1 MVAIAPAS
9 LDISTTHNGCLVT
22 GGLVY
27 LIGVGCCCFI
37 RTKALREPD
46 NRIKA
51 IQLPHLFFVLNYFH
65 HSTHGHKQEEKNLLV
80 CDSRGYSKIL

>member
-1 MVAIAPAS
+1 MIAIAPAS
-9 LDISTTHNGCLVT
+9 LDISPTHNEFLVT

-27 LIGVGCCCFI
+27 LIGVGRCCFI

-51 IQLPHLFFVLNYFH
+51 IWFPHFFCVFL
-65 HSTHGHKQEEKNLLV
+65 SAREL
-80 CDSRGYSKIL
+80 YSGLIFYWA

>member
-1 MVAIAPAS
+1 MIAIAPAS
-9 LDISTTHNGCLVT
+9 LDISPTHNEFLVT

-27 LIGVGCCCFI
+27 LIGVGRCCFI

-51 IQLPHLFFVLNYFH
+51 IQFPHLFCVKKY
-65 HSTHGHKQEEKNLLV
+65 K
-80 CDSRGYSKIL
+80 

>member
-9 LDISTTHNGCLVT
+9 LDISPTHNEFLVT

-27 LIGVGCCCFI
+27 LIGVGRCCFI

-46 NRIKA
+46 NRIKP
-51 IQLPHLFFVLNYFH
+51 IQFPHFFL
-65 HSTHGHKQEEKNLLV
+65 
-80 CDSRGYSKIL
+80 C

>member
-1 MVAIAPAS
+1 MIAIAPAS
-9 LDISTTHNGCLVT
+9 LDISPTHNEFLVT

-27 LIGVGCCCFI
+27 LIGVGRCCFI

-51 IQLPHLFFVLNYFH
+51 IQFPHLFCV
-65 HSTHGHKQEEKNLLV
+65 KLL
-80 CDSRGYSKIL
+80 SLGKLKAYMLFIWLIL